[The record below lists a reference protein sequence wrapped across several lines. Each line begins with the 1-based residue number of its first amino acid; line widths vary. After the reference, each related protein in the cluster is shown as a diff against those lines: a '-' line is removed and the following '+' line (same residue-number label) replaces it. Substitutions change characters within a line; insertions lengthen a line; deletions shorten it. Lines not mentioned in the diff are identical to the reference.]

1 MKTNPK
7 FRMYM
12 KNKDLH
18 NIKSSG
24 FKMPDNYL
32 ESFDERIFKKLET
45 PNAIS
50 KGNASGF
57 KVPKNYFEALDNQL
71 IPKLSTK
78 DQTKVVSLISWKKA
92 LYVSGIAASIVLMVA
107 LFNTYSYQPTF
118 GDLEITNIEDYI
130 ADEDFTNEDLASL
143 FAEDNLTLNAFM
155 DSNLEDSNIEDYLL
169 NNSSLEDLIEE

>member
-1 MKTNPK
+1 MKK
-7 FRMYM
+7 
-12 KNKDLH
+12 KDLH
-18 NIKSSG
+18 NIKPSG

-45 PNAIS
+45 PNSIS
-50 KGNASGF
+50 NIIETGF
-57 KVPKNYFEALDNQL
+57 KVPDNYFEALDDQL
-71 IPKLSTK
+71 TSKLSAK
-78 DQTKVVSLISWKKA
+78 NKTKVVSLISWKNA

-107 LFNTYSYQPTF
+107 LFNPNSYQPTF